1 MPASVASRFHVA
13 CWASGL
19 GSSRMAT
26 ASQAGVRAS
35 LAALMLLWLGL
46 SAHIS
51 LQGQDRARG
60 ARSTVSGHV
69 VCTDTN
75 APARLAK
82 VTLNPIVN
90 FDAKTAMETEAARG
104 ATTDMDGAFS
114 IPGVA
119 AGRYLV
125 LVELAGYVSGV
136 SGLDTDAREHLKDAS
151 RTPPLGSTVI
161 EVANGLPVTVDVTIE
176 RGASVSGTIRY
187 DDGSPA
193 IGILVG
199 LERKNSKGAWEPA
212 LQSTLQTFS
221 FFSKAHDGSEAT
233 DSTGG
238 FHIDGMPSGEY
249 ILHAHLSPQT
259 ITLPVSGSG
268 AFGVYDHPGV
278 QLDFY
283 SGDVFWRKQAKAI
296 KLGSGEDVDESMD
309 IPLSKLTTVSGTVI
323 ATADGHGVNMGTVT
337 LAPQDD
343 PDETRSTEIGE
354 DGGFRFLYVP
364 AGDYV
369 LRTQDAADGPS
380 KTQWKRG
387 EDVQVH
393 LHPYGKAETALHVG
407 DATAA
412 VTLSVP
418 ELETHPAQ

>member
-1 MPASVASRFHVA
+1 
-13 CWASGL
+13 
-19 GSSRMAT
+19 MAT

-35 LAALMLLWLGL
+35 LAAMMLLWLGL
-46 SAHIS
+46 SAHVS
-51 LQGQDRARG
+51 VQAQDRARG

-82 VTLNPIVN
+82 VTLNPVVN
-90 FDAKTAMETEAARG
+90 FDVKTAMEAEAAHG

-114 IPGVA
+114 IPDVA

-136 SGLDTDAREHLKDAS
+136 SGLDTEAREHLKDAA
-151 RTPPLGSTVI
+151 RTPPLGSTLI

-283 SGDVFWRKQAKAI
+283 SGDVFWRKEAKPI
-296 KLGSGEDVDESMD
+296 KLGLGEDVDASMD
-309 IPLSKLTTVSGTVI
+309 IPLSKLTTLSGTVV
-323 ATADGHGVNMGTVT
+323 AVADGHSVNMGTVT
-337 LAPQDD
+337 LAPEDD
-343 PDETRSTEIGE
+343 PDETRTTAIDE
-354 DGGFRFLYVP
+354 DGRFRFLYVP
-364 AGDYV
+364 KGDYV
-369 LRTQDAADGPS
+369 VRTDDAADGMQRPEPS
-380 KTQWKRG
+380 AQELT
-387 EDVQVH
+387 DVI
-393 LHPYGKAETALHVG
+393 LIPDRRYGKAETRLHVG
-407 DATAA
+407 EETAS

-418 ELETHPAQ
+418 DRERHPAQ